1 MSDQI
6 KDQVQVTV
14 IKGSVSTWK
23 DGRYVKGDVFFT
35 TRAEAEKIDSGFVQI
50 TPVQAATKV
59 AVDPVDA
66 PEPIVANAAL
76 DVKVAADKPLTTKAK
91 KSRRKNI
98 FR

>member
-14 IKGSVSTWK
+14 IKGSVSTWR

-50 TPVQAATKV
+50 TPVKAATKV

-66 PEPIVANAAL
+66 PEPIITNAAL
-76 DVKVAADKPLTTKAK
+76 DVEVAVDEPSPK
-91 KSRRKNI
+91 KRRHRK
-98 FR
+98 